1 MQNKRRKDI
10 MKRVLHLLIFLFVST
25 ILFAHCSNKNLNTR
39 YEQVKDGII
48 VKTNPGFIK
57 LQVCAENILRV
68 IVSPTNKLINF

>member
-1 MQNKRRKDI
+1 
-10 MKRVLHLLIFLFVST
+10 MKSVLYLMIVLVTSS
-25 ILFAHCSNKNLNTR
+25 ILCAHCSIKNSNTT